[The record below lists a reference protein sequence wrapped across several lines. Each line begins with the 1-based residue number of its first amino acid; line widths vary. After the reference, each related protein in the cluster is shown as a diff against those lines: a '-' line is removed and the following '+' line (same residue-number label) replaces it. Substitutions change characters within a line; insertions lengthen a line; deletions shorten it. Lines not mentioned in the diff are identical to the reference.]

1 MLIPI
6 EEVAGRAGHG
16 PAGIQG
22 WASRLGIKLERDW
35 AARECVPESG
45 ASQIVEEIRTAGREA
60 AELHQ
65 AYELY
70 SQDWQ
75 RRQHEAGES
84 AFQDFLGAAL
94 DQQRTSVL
102 ETGYA
107 YMGGVDRIAQPL
119 GGAVYTQGNQAAA
132 EAREAFAQHERKLS
146 FDEFKR
152 KRSKG
157 RKR

>member
-1 MLIPI
+1 MARTEMLIPI

-65 AYELY
+65 AYEH

-94 DQQRTSVL
+94 DQQRTS
-102 ETGYA
+102 
-107 YMGGVDRIAQPL
+107 RRP
-119 GGAVYTQGNQAAA
+119 VYTQGNQAAA